1 MGNTD
6 DRKLL
11 TPAELIEQVERSNPT
26 VIEQVLANDAQITL
40 RERLLVRA
48 WLRPRSETEPL
59 Q

>member
-6 DRKLL
+6 DRKPL
-11 TPAELIEQVERSNPT
+11 TPAELIEQFERSHRT
-26 VIEQVLANDAQITL
+26 AIAQVVSNEAQITL

-48 WLRPRSETEPL
+48 WLRRRSATEPL